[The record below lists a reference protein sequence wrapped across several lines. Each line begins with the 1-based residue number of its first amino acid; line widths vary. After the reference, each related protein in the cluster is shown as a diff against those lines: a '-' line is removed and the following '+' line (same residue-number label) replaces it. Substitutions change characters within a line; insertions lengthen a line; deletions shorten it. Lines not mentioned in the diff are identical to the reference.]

1 MGICAEK
8 TANDFQLSREVQDAY
23 AITSYERAIASI
35 NSGKFADEI
44 APVKINDKETVTQD
58 EEPLKFK
65 KEKIPHLKPAFSKT
79 GTVTAANSSKI
90 NDGAATI
97 ILASEA

>member
-44 APVKINDKETVTQD
+44 VPVKINDKETVKLDLDVQ
-58 EEPLKFK
+58 KYRSFI
-65 KEKIPHLKPAFSKT
+65 KIIAFFSL
-79 GTVTAANSSKI
+79 KI
-90 NDGAATI
+90 N
-97 ILASEA
+97 